1 MTRDTSGRLESEFEF
16 EFEFG
21 GDIDGEIPESVDESA
36 LRRMRTVAL
45 VLDESVRVPGTSYR
59 VGIDPILGILP
70 VSGDIVGGG
79 LSLYIVLESA
89 RLGVSY
95 TTLLK
100 MLANVAIDVSV
111 GAIPVVGGVFDAV
124 WKANKRNLK
133 LAIQDLATASS
144 EGESTEAS
152 AGDEEVVEIPVE

>member
-16 EFEFG
+16 EFD

-133 LAIQDLATASS
+133 LALQDLATASS
-144 EGESTEAS
+144 EVESTEAS
-152 AGDEEVVEIPVE
+152 ADDEEVVEIPVE